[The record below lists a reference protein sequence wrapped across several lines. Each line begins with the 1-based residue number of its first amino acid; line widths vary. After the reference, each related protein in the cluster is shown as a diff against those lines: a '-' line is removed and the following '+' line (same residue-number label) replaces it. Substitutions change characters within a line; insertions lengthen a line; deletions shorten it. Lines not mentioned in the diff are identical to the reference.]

1 MNTATINKNFA
12 SQYKLHIFSLQES
25 DLRYLVENVWSSQ
38 SALSAWE
45 DIYDLVLVRWD
56 RHSEWSPWNCCL
68 LTKEEA
74 SAHEKL
80 VDLSEVSI
88 TSVNTERLSFYLQNG
103 IMVLTHL

>member
-1 MNTATINKNFA
+1 MHWIR
-12 SQYKLHIFSLQES
+12 LHLFLRQES

-45 DIYDLVLVRWD
+45 DLYDLVLVRWE

-80 VDLSEVSI
+80 VDLTEVSYLLFKNESLAI
-88 TSVNTERLSFYLQNG
+88 FSSVVQ
-103 IMVLTHL
+103 

>member
-1 MNTATINKNFA
+1 MSVLLGVFVLANSCFA
-12 SQYKLHIFSLQES
+12 SFLMQES

-45 DIYDLVLVRWD
+45 DLYDLVLVRWE

-80 VDLSEVSI
+80 VDLTEVRVHLPFENDNLAIFS
-88 TSVNTERLSFYLQNG
+88 SV
-103 IMVLTHL
+103 VL